1 MYSCIVSIPIIN
13 MKNTDGLMSSVV
25 SFSAFI
31 MVSVYGNWV
40 DRNGNKYRTPYTCTF
55 ILGMLGNLIYF
66 MAIVM
71 PKGGYLIYFICVWQL
86 YYDYNVHLLI
96 CIALLLNFNLIAI
109 GFWAINTM
117 MVGRFITGM
126 AGAGRTL
133 SYTYVSSVVPQG
145 KKK

>member
-1 MYSCIVSIPIIN
+1 MSWLILIMYSCIVSIPIIN

-25 SFSAFI
+25 SFSTFI

-71 PKGGYLIYFICVWQL
+71 PKGEYLSL
-86 YYDYNVHLLI
+86 VH
-96 CIALLLNFNLIAI
+96 
-109 GFWAINTM
+109 
-117 MVGRFITGM
+117 
-126 AGAGRTL
+126 
-133 SYTYVSSVVPQG
+133 
-145 KKK
+145 